1 MKTDE
6 VGGGGG
12 GGVGVAVGGANTN
25 TETKRPSDFTAPGQL
40 VPTLPQHDNQ
50 DG

>member
-1 MKTDE
+1 MVWWWGWWWD
-6 VGGGGG
+6 V
-12 GGVGVAVGGANTN
+12 GVGSANTN
-25 TETKRPSDFTAPGQL
+25 TETKRPSDFTAPGQP